1 MYHVNTAAA
10 MTMDDFSKQE
20 ATLAA
25 ANAIKN
31 PFKGLE
37 SLLEMKV
44 TAEKEEN
51 NYTANTSSLAIEY
64 FSSRLPESLEKQCFQ
79 LFKDN
84 MGDLYTQSSWGLD
97 MKEKQEE
104 LQHENAKFLV
114 VTASN
119 EPDDLLAFCHFR
131 FDWNDDDEP
140 TEAVLYVYEIQV
152 DERMRRAGLGR
163 RLMTILELVARQ
175 VGLNKTMLTVFK
187 DNTAAWNFYTTKLK
201 YKVDETSPSLY
212 GEEVD
217 YEILSKRVR

>member
-1 MYHVNTAAA
+1 
-10 MTMDDFSKQE
+10 MTMDDFSKHE

-25 ANAIKN
+25 ANSLKN
-31 PFKGLE
+31 PLKGLE
-37 SLLEMKV
+37 SLLEVKIG
-44 TAEKEEN
+44 AQNEDNEN
-51 NYTANTSSLAIEY
+51 GANPSSLAIEY
-64 FSSRLPESLEKQCFQ
+64 QSFPLSQSLEKQCLQ
-79 LFKDN
+79 LFEDN
-84 MGDLYTQSSWGLD
+84 MSDLYSKSSWGLD

-114 VTASN
+114 VTTSDD
-119 EPDDLLAFCHFR
+119 PDDLLAFCHFR

-163 RLMTILELVARQ
+163 RLMTILELMARQ
-175 VGLNKTMLTVFK
+175 AGLNKTMLTVFK
-187 DNTAAWNFYTTKLK
+187 DNTAAWNFYTKKLK